1 MLVIN
6 MELSTTSFVKMEPK
20 ILKFQNILMI
30 VEYYEQK
37 QNVQV
42 MSHAERPE
50 TLETCKISL
59 V

>member
-1 MLVIN
+1 
-6 MELSTTSFVKMEPK
+6 MELSTTSYVKMEPK

-37 QNVQV
+37 QKVQV
-42 MSHAERPE
+42 MSHAERLE
-50 TLETCKISL
+50 TLG

>member
-6 MELSTTSFVKMEPK
+6 MELSTIKVEPK
-20 ILKFQNILMI
+20 ILKFQNILVI

-37 QNVQV
+37 QNVRV
-42 MSHAERPE
+42 TSHAERLE
-50 TLETCKISL
+50 TLG

>member
-1 MLVIN
+1 

-30 VEYYEQK
+30 VEYYEEK

-42 MSHAERPE
+42 MSYAERLE
-50 TLETCKISL
+50 TLG